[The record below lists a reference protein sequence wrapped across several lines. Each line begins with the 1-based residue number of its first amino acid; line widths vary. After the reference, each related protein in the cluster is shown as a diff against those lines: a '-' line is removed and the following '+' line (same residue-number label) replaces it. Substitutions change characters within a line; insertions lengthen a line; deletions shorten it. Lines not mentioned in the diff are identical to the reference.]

1 MLFARSCVLLFLLFL
16 LLLPLLLLLL
26 ALAALAAFVVLV
38 VLVVFVA
45 FLVILVLIV
54 ALRADNV
61 LLFARVPWTSS
72 KRAPRRDALPSSFLC
87 LHLLFF
93 RGGPLPYCPSG

>member
-16 LLLPLLLLLL
+16 LLLLLLLLL
-26 ALAALAAFVVLV
+26 PLLSFLSF
-38 VLVVFVA
+38 LSFSLH

-54 ALRADNV
+54 ALRANNV